1 MDMNEP
7 VTYRAEDATSAPQA
21 PARAAAAQTRP
32 RGPLGRL
39 FAAFYAALPTRITR
53 LTRAVAIAT
62 LVANIGIILT
72 GGAVRLTASGLGC
85 PEWPRCTPDSWVAT
99 QEMGIN
105 GAIEFGNRLLTYV
118 LVAICAGLFF
128 AVVRLRRTHRPLLV
142 MSVLILAGI
151 PAQAAIGGITVLTNL
166 NPWVVG
172 LHFLVSAGL
181 VMLSTMILTRITA
194 ELRQHRQNLEGRASP
209 GSVSLIDGET
219 DSLSRSLATIALG
232 ATWVAVVLGT
242 VVTGTGPHAGDPG
255 SPRHEFN
262 PELVTRLHV
271 IPVYILCAAAIL
283 LLLRQ
288 VRLKTSGSQRLAA
301 WLLIGAVL
309 LQGAIGYAQHLTG
322 LPILLVW
329 LHMLGSGL
337 LMMSATMV
345 FDRYCSS
352 YRTRGADGVLAEE
365 PAPGNS

>member
-1 MDMNEP
+1 MNDPAPRTPAAEP
-7 VTYRAEDATSAPQA
+7 AASGSTASAPRQK
-21 PARAAAAQTRP
+21 
-32 RGPLGRL
+32 GPLGRL
-39 FAAFYAALPTRITR
+39 VGSFYAALPTRITG

-85 PEWPRCTPDSWVAT
+85 PEWPRCTPESWVAT

-118 LVAICAGLFF
+118 LVIICAALFF
-128 AVVRLRRTHRPLLV
+128 AVVRLRRTHKPLLV
-142 MSVLILAGI
+142 MSLLILAGI

-181 VMLSTMILTRITA
+181 VMLSTMVLTRITA
-194 ELRQHRQNLEGRASP
+194 ELRHHRQNLEGEASP
-209 GSVSLIDGET
+209 QGASLVDGET

-255 SPRHEFN
+255 SPRHDFN

-271 IPVYILCAAAIL
+271 VPVYILCAAAIL

-288 VRLKTSGSQRLAA
+288 IRLKASGRQRRAA
-301 WLLIGAVL
+301 WLLLAVIL

-329 LHMLGSGL
+329 LHMLGSAL
-337 LMMSATMV
+337 LMLSATMV

-352 YRTRGADGVLAEE
+352 YRTRGVDGVLAEN
-365 PAPGNS
+365 PVPHTT

>member
-1 MDMNEP
+1 MNDPDPRTPATETDAWGAKAASPRPKGP
-7 VTYRAEDATSAPQA
+7 V
-21 PARAAAAQTRP
+21 
-32 RGPLGRL
+32 GRL
-39 FAAFYAALPTRITR
+39 LSSFYAALPTRITR

-85 PEWPRCTPDSWVAT
+85 PEWPRCTPESWVAT

-118 LVAICAGLFF
+118 LVIICAALFF
-128 AVVRLRRTHRPLLV
+128 AVVRLRRTHKPLLV

-151 PAQAAIGGITVLTNL
+151 PAQAAIGGITVLTHL

-181 VMLSTMILTRITA
+181 VMLSTMVLTRITA
-194 ELRQHRQNLEGRASP
+194 ELRHHRQNVEGKASP
-209 GSVSLIDGET
+209 RSAPLVDGET
-219 DSLSRSLATIALG
+219 DSLSRSLAAIALG

-255 SPRHEFN
+255 SPRHDFN

-271 IPVYILCAAAIL
+271 VPVYILCAAAIV

-288 VRLKTSGSQRLAA
+288 IRLKTSGRQRLAA
-301 WLLIGAVL
+301 WLLLGAIL
-309 LQGAIGYAQHLTG
+309 YQGAIGYAQHLTG
-322 LPILLVW
+322 LPVLLVW

-337 LMMSATMV
+337 LMLTATMV

-352 YRTRGADGVLAEE
+352 YATRGVDGILAEN
-365 PAPGNS
+365 PPPRTA